1 MRKVHGKLK
10 TLDATLFCEK
20 KEKQKLI
27 ITNFFVDKDD
37 FDFSI
42 KEIAT

>member
-1 MRKVHGKLK
+1 MRKVRGKLK
-10 TLDATLFCEK
+10 TLDTTLFCEK
-20 KEKQKLI
+20 NKKKI
-27 ITNFFVDKDD
+27 NNNYFFVDKDD